1 MYASATTYVD
11 VIPQIYLYFPSP
23 SRAQRRSHHPTTTRV
38 PLSGHAYGSETACHN
53 RTARI
58 SSTHT
63 AAIDDPHTARGDLP
77 RPPCVT
83 PRTHARRVRSHGPRP
98 GPRVPPSHYRLGVTR
113 MQIYAPLR
121 TPSTSHRCT
130 PHARHSTTRPSPPHA
145 HACEPERRRTHRS
158 PSTPQ
163 PTPLPSRPNRTHST
177 FLPAALY
184 KTPSILTHRS
194 PRTQN
199 PSSGAAPRVGA
210 ASPALPYGGGAQSNA
225 NQDVSMPGTSD
236 GRSRARTNIRPS
248 PPRGG
253 GAARPPVRGRAHT
266 DQSSRPSRLPI
277 SCWLAGVRR
286 GVGGRGCGPGSCG

>member
-1 MYASATTYVD
+1 MHV
-11 VIPQIYLYFPSP
+11 
-23 SRAQRRSHHPTTTRV
+23 
-38 PLSGHAYGSETACHN
+38 ACE
-53 RTARI
+53 
-58 SSTHT
+58 
-63 AAIDDPHTARGDLP
+63 AI
-77 RPPCVT
+77 
-83 PRTHARRVRSHGPRP
+83 GPRP
-98 GPRVPPSHYRLGVTR
+98 EPRVPPSHYRLGVTR

-163 PTPLPSRPNRTHST
+163 PTPLPSRPTRTHST

-210 ASPALPYGGGAQSNA
+210 ASPAIPYGGGAQSNA
-225 NQDVSMPGTSD
+225 NRDVSMPGTSD
-236 GRSRARTNIRPS
+236 GRSRACTNIRPS

-253 GAARPPVRGRAHT
+253 GAARPPIRGRAHN
-266 DQSSRPSRLPI
+266 DQSERTIRGPPVP
-277 SCWLAGVRR
+277 CWLVRVR
-286 GVGGRGCGPGSCG
+286 SGGGVGW

>member
-63 AAIDDPHTARGDLP
+63 ATIDDTLTARCDLP
-77 RPPCVT
+77 RTPCVT
-83 PRTHARRVRSHGPRP
+83 LRTPRAETMKPWAARP
-98 GPRVPPSHYRLGVTR
+98 GPRVPPSRYRLGVTH

-121 TPSTSHRCT
+121 TPPTSHGCT

-163 PTPLPSRPNRTHST
+163 PTPLP
-177 FLPAALY
+177 
-184 KTPSILTHRS
+184 
-194 PRTQN
+194 
-199 PSSGAAPRVGA
+199 
-210 ASPALPYGGGAQSNA
+210 
-225 NQDVSMPGTSD
+225 
-236 GRSRARTNIRPS
+236 
-248 PPRGG
+248 
-253 GAARPPVRGRAHT
+253 
-266 DQSSRPSRLPI
+266 
-277 SCWLAGVRR
+277 
-286 GVGGRGCGPGSCG
+286 

>member
-1 MYASATTYVD
+1 MYRSMTTYVCPCEH
-11 VIPQIYLYFPSP
+11 VCRRNTTNIPIIPEPLSCTTSIPP
-23 SRAQRRSHHPTTTRV
+23 PHHTTRV

-53 RTARI
+53 RTARV

-121 TPSTSHRCT
+121 TPSTPHRCT

-145 HACEPERRRTHRS
+145 HACEPERRRTHQS

-210 ASPALPYGGGAQSNA
+210 ASPALPYGGGA
-225 NQDVSMPGTSD
+225 
-236 GRSRARTNIRPS
+236 R
-248 PPRGG
+248 
-253 GAARPPVRGRAHT
+253 
-266 DQSSRPSRLPI
+266 
-277 SCWLAGVRR
+277 
-286 GVGGRGCGPGSCG
+286 

>member
-1 MYASATTYVD
+1 MAPRPHATTELPVSLRRT
-11 VIPQIYLYFPSP
+11 PQPS
-23 SRAQRRSHHPTTTRV
+23 
-38 PLSGHAYGSETACHN
+38 C
-53 RTARI
+53 
-58 SSTHT
+58 
-63 AAIDDPHTARGDLP
+63 IDDPHTARCDLP

-83 PRTHARRVRSHGPRP
+83 PRTHARCVRSHGPRP

-121 TPSTSHRCT
+121 TPSTSHRGT
-130 PHARHSTTRPSPPHA
+130 PHARHSTTRPPPPHA

-158 PSTPQ
+158 PLHRSPRPYLVALLKHTR
-163 PTPLPSRPNRTHST
+163 PSS
-177 FLPAALY
+177 PAALY
-184 KTPSILTHRS
+184 KTPSILTRRS

-253 GAARPPVRGRAHT
+253 GAARPPIRGRAHINRGKKT
-266 DQSSRPSRLPI
+266 QPAPRTL
-277 SCWLAGVRR
+277 LACRVSKG
-286 GVGGRGCGPGSCG
+286 GFGGRGCGPGSCVCEQCEDRMCGRLSTRPRLVQ

>member
-1 MYASATTYVD
+1 
-11 VIPQIYLYFPSP
+11 
-23 SRAQRRSHHPTTTRV
+23 
-38 PLSGHAYGSETACHN
+38 
-53 RTARI
+53 
-58 SSTHT
+58 
-63 AAIDDPHTARGDLP
+63 
-77 RPPCVT
+77 
-83 PRTHARRVRSHGPRP
+83 
-98 GPRVPPSHYRLGVTR
+98 

-121 TPSTSHRCT
+121 TSSTSRRCT

-145 HACEPERRRTHRS
+145 HACEPERRRTHQA

-210 ASPALPYGGGAQSNA
+210 ASPALPYGGGARSNA
-225 NQDVSMPGTSD
+225 NQDVSKPGTSND
-236 GRSRARTNIRPS
+236 RGSRARANIRPS

-266 DQSSRPSRLPI
+266 EAVDP
-277 SCWLAGVRR
+277 AGSPYQVGSQGFE
-286 GVGGRGCGPGSCG
+286 GVFGGRGCGPGSCGIYVSVRGRLPARPPLVQ

>member
-1 MYASATTYVD
+1 
-11 VIPQIYLYFPSP
+11 
-23 SRAQRRSHHPTTTRV
+23 
-38 PLSGHAYGSETACHN
+38 
-53 RTARI
+53 
-58 SSTHT
+58 
-63 AAIDDPHTARGDLP
+63 
-77 RPPCVT
+77 
-83 PRTHARRVRSHGPRP
+83 
-98 GPRVPPSHYRLGVTR
+98 

-225 NQDVSMPGTSD
+225 NQDAGNQR
-236 GRSRARTNIRPS
+236 RSLQSAHEY
-248 PPRGG
+248 PPQ
-253 GAARPPVRGRAHT
+253 PPT
-266 DQSSRPSRLPI
+266 
-277 SCWLAGVRR
+277 
-286 GVGGRGCGPGSCG
+286 GGRGSPAPHKGSGTHQPKQSTQPAPRILLARRGPKGGLVGGDVARGREAYTRQWGVVCLPVPA

>member
-1 MYASATTYVD
+1 MYASATTYVY

-53 RTARI
+53 RTARV

-77 RPPCVT
+77 HTPCVT

-113 MQIYAPLR
+113 TCKS
-121 TPSTSHRCT
+121 TPPFAHRPRPTGVPRMRATRRPVRPRLTLT
-130 PHARHSTTRPSPPHA
+130 PASPSAAEPTGRHPHRSPRPYLVALIEHTRPSSA
-145 HACEPERRRTHRS
+145 
-158 PSTPQ
+158 
-163 PTPLPSRPNRTHST
+163 
-177 FLPAALY
+177 AALY
-184 KTPSILTHRS
+184 KTPSILTHRL

-210 ASPALPYGGGAQSNA
+210 ASPALPYGGGAQ
-225 NQDVSMPGTSD
+225 
-236 GRSRARTNIRPS
+236 
-248 PPRGG
+248 
-253 GAARPPVRGRAHT
+253 
-266 DQSSRPSRLPI
+266 
-277 SCWLAGVRR
+277 
-286 GVGGRGCGPGSCG
+286 

>member
-1 MYASATTYVD
+1 
-11 VIPQIYLYFPSP
+11 
-23 SRAQRRSHHPTTTRV
+23 
-38 PLSGHAYGSETACHN
+38 
-53 RTARI
+53 
-58 SSTHT
+58 
-63 AAIDDPHTARGDLP
+63 
-77 RPPCVT
+77 
-83 PRTHARRVRSHGPRP
+83 
-98 GPRVPPSHYRLGVTR
+98 

-121 TPSTSHRCT
+121 TPSASHRCT

-210 ASPALPYGGGAQSNA
+210 ASPALPYGGGAQSNS

-236 GRSRARTNIRPS
+236 DRGSPGQSAREC
-248 PPRGG
+248 PPQ
-253 GAARPPVRGRAHT
+253 PPT
-266 DQSSRPSRLPI
+266 
-277 SCWLAGVRR
+277 
-286 GVGGRGCGPGSCG
+286 GGRGSPPPHKGSGTQRPTPTKAVDPAGSPYPVGSQGFEGVLVGGDVARGRVVCTCQSQ

>member
-11 VIPQIYLYFPSP
+11 VIPQVCLYLPSP

-63 AAIDDPHTARGDLP
+63 AAVDDPHTARGDLP

-121 TPSTSHRCT
+121 TPPTSHRCT
-130 PHARHSTTRPSPPHA
+130 PHARHSTTRPPPPHA
-145 HACEPERRRTHRS
+145 HACEPERRRTRRS

-163 PTPLPSRPNRTHST
+163 PTPLPSRPTQTHST
-177 FLPAALY
+177 FL
-184 KTPSILTHRS
+184 SRRS
-194 PRTQN
+194 LQN
-199 PSSGAAPRVGA
+199 SLHPHSPFAPHPEPVEWC
-210 ASPALPYGGGAQSNA
+210 
-225 NQDVSMPGTSD
+225 
-236 GRSRARTNIRPS
+236 RS
-248 PPRGG
+248 PRGG
-253 GAARPPVRGRAHT
+253 GVPRPPIRGR
-266 DQSSRPSRLPI
+266 
-277 SCWLAGVRR
+277 
-286 GVGGRGCGPGSCG
+286 GSIEC

>member
-1 MYASATTYVD
+1 MYASATAYVD
-11 VIPQIYLYFPSP
+11 VVPQICLFFPSP
-23 SRAQRRSHHPTTTRV
+23 SRAQRRSHHPTIRHHACKV

-53 RTARI
+53 RTAHT
-58 SSTHT
+58 SLTHT

-236 GRSRARTNIRPS
+236 G
-248 PPRGG
+248 PP
-253 GAARPPVRGRAHT
+253 
-266 DQSSRPSRLPI
+266 
-277 SCWLAGVRR
+277 
-286 GVGGRGCGPGSCG
+286 